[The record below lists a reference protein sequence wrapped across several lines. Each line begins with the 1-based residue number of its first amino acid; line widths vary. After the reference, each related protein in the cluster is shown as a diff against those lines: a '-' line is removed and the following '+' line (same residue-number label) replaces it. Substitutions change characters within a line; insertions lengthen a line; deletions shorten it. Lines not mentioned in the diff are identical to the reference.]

1 MDLRKMRAELERD
14 ERRMKKAYRCTAGK
28 LTIGIGH
35 NLDDKGL
42 SDAAI
47 DFIFEEDLRDAMR
60 DLSVFIPWWSSVL
73 NEVRQRVLVNM
84 VFNMGIS
91 RVLMFKL
98 ALSHMRNGEWARA
111 AAEMRN
117 SDWFKQVGARA
128 ERLATM
134 METGM
139 EPAPQ

>member
-1 MDLRKMRAELERD
+1 MTMDMAALRAELERD
-14 ERRMKKAYRCTAGK
+14 EGRRKKLYRCTAGK
-28 LTIGIGH
+28 LTGGIGH
-35 NLDDKGL
+35 NFDDRGL

-60 DLSVFIPWWSSVL
+60 DLSVALPWWSSTL
-73 NEVRQRVLVNM
+73 NDARQRVLVNM

-98 ALSHMRNGEWARA
+98 ALSHMRNGEWSKA

-117 SDWFKQVGARA
+117 SDWYRQVGDRA

-134 METGM
+134 MEKGATT
-139 EPAPQ
+139 